1 MSILDEQFKSG
12 SPYQRTINLIMA
24 EGMLKQ
30 QRGVEN
36 QLPVLAYSDLLDEP
50 LQQVFETAD
59 QEIVFVLVVSIESG
73 L

>member
-1 MSILDEQFKSG
+1 
-12 SPYQRTINLIMA
+12 MA
-24 EGMLKQ
+24 EGMPKQ